1 MSVPPM
7 ISPWH
12 PHGHDQRRTYV
23 HVRSI
28 VPRSTVLR
36 GAPKR
41 IVATFVSTTIVSMLP
56 TPAPL

>member
-1 MSVPPM
+1 M
-7 ISPWH
+7 ISPLQ
-12 PHGHDQRRTYV
+12 PHGHVQRRMYV

-41 IVATFVSTTIVSMLP
+41 IVATFVSTTIESMLP
-56 TPAPL
+56 KRAQL